1 MKDKSTFD
9 LIVICWIT
17 LACLIFPILLFVTA
31 PYGRHS
37 TRKWGVT
44 ISNRVGWILMEIA
57 ALLVF
62 LYFIA
67 TGNSYKNVVV
77 WILVSLFT
85 LHYINRSLIYPLR
98 INTKAKRIPLLIVI
112 MAIVF
117 NTVNGYINGYYIGTV
132 QHQYGNAWLTDPR
145 FIAGILLFFTGMI
158 INIAAD
164 ERLIHLRKGKT
175 DGYQVPYGGLFN
187 IISCPNFF
195 GEIIEWLGF
204 AIMCWSLPA
213 ISFLAWTICNL
224 VPRALDHHRWYK
236 KQFADY
242 PANRKAVI
250 PLLL

>member
-9 LIVICWIT
+9 LIVICWIS

-37 TRKWGVT
+37 NRKWGVT
-44 ISNRVGWILMEIA
+44 ISNRVGWILMEIT

-67 TGNSYKNVVV
+67 TGKSDKNIVV

-98 INTKAKRIPLLIVI
+98 INTQAKRMPLLIVI

-117 NTVNGYINGYYIGTV
+117 NTVNGYINGCYIGTV

-158 INIAAD
+158 INISAD
-164 ERLIHLRKGKT
+164 EKLIHLRKGKT
-175 DGYQVPYGGLFN
+175 DGYQIPYGGLFN

-250 PLLL
+250 PYLL